1 MSLSEIQFEVLSG
14 WKRYKQKSKNKALLC
29 KWKHNMLSIHSKNK
43 RKETPL
49 CTFLKGS
56 YTIEAAVVLP
66 IFICLGVF
74 MLFYLRILGMEMGIQ
89 RILDETGQQAAVA
102 SAYTKEITKE
112 ELAFICNVKIK
123 KEQIPLSYIKGDILG
138 ISYENTSVEGN
149 YVRLIVHYKISFPIQ
164 IFGNLSET
172 ITQRSIH
179 RKWVGWDKDE
189 TFFREYVYITPYGK
203 AYHCRY
209 GCPYLQPAIHAVDKK
224 TVKEKR
230 NQAGGKYRAC
240 KSCMA
245 KRKKEGVVY
254 ITTYGEVYHASLG
267 CSGLKR
273 TIYRRHLEEIGNR
286 VACAKC
292 GK

>member
-1 MSLSEIQFEVLSG
+1 M
-14 WKRYKQKSKNKALLC
+14 
-29 KWKHNMLSIHSKNK
+29 
-43 RKETPL
+43 

-56 YTIEAAVVLP
+56 YTIEATVILP
-66 IFICLGVF
+66 IFVCLGVF
-74 MLFYLRILGMEMGIQ
+74 MIFYMRILGTEMGIQ
-89 RILDETGQQAAVA
+89 RILDETGQQVAVV

-112 ELAFICNVKIK
+112 ELVLICNGKIQN
-123 KEQIPLSYIKGDILG
+123 EQLPLSYIKGNLLG
-138 ISYENTSVEGN
+138 ISYEHTSLEGN
-149 YVRLIVHYKISFPIQ
+149 YVRLIVHYKISFPIKM
-164 IFGNLSET
+164 FGNINWT

-189 TFFREYVYITPYGK
+189 AFFGEYVYITPYGK

-230 NQAGGKYRAC
+230 NSEGGKYSPC
-240 KSCMA
+240 KVCKA

-273 TIYRRHLEEIGNR
+273 TIYRRRVEEIGNR
-286 VACAKC
+286 VPCVKC
-292 GK
+292 GRRGKDGNSSSIDFFGDLLRGGYMEKKNSLRKCSGIFFAWTVDKRI